1 MANES
6 KNTTTSSSTGAS
18 ATKRKVPIFPII
30 IAALIVVIASLIVG
44 FSLRGST
51 KNLEVSDL
59 TKDAESYL
67 GERVKIQGTI
77 AGHWTEKNS
86 RDIFIQL
93 SGDTGEEVVFH
104 YTKPLPDPYQKNRI
118 AIAEGVFIDGIRID
132 PKKVQDREQAG
143 VLLAKIVGIPEGDAI
158 DLVSNP
164 TAITAY
170 GTSVTLSNER
180 KVPIPKDAYEKF
192 EASEEFKAADSRL
205 AGISY
210 TRFIEGRRLTVKCPS
225 KYVREGVSPNQYEE
239 YKNKYPEHV
248 PQS

>member
-1 MANES
+1 MAS
-6 KNTTTSSSTGAS
+6 RTRRDGT
-18 ATKRKVPIFPII
+18 TKRKLPVFPII
-30 IAALIVVIASLIVG
+30 IAALIGVIAALIVG

-51 KNLEVSDL
+51 KNIEVADL
-59 TKDAESYL
+59 TRDADSYL

-93 SGDTGEEVVFH
+93 SGETGEEVVFH

-132 PKKVQDREQAG
+132 PKKVQDVEKTG
-143 VLLAKIVGIPEGDAI
+143 LLLAQVTGMPEGDAI

-180 KVPIPKDAYEKF
+180 KLSIPKDAYEKVKTF
-192 EASEEFKAADSRL
+192 TGGSDTSQTL

-225 KYVREGVSPNQYEE
+225 KYVREGVSPEQYEE
-239 YKNKYPEHV
+239 YKDKYPEHV